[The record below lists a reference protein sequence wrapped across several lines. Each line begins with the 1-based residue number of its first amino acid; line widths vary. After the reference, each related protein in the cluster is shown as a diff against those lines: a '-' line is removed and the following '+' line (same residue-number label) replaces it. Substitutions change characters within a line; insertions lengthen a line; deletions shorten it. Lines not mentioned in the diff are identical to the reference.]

1 MFFMLYSAKY
11 INYTRLRVKNVFTY
25 YLDRGI
31 CFADPFFLAS
41 IAAVSLTVVLKD
53 PQPLI
58 GVPPIYL
65 LITVWLNFER
75 IDRSIPPINTQLKDY
90 LIRQKDA
97 LIRKIKNEPRVR
109 EPLSLHQL
117 TGDIPAFFKRLDD
130 IVLISDIR
138 NISLY
143 SLFIGAELEKYPD
156 KRIEN
161 AVILYF
167 DYLCRFLREFEEC
180 ERLYKEY
187 TTALR
192 KITGNSAVSIYKKLS
207 YTYKLRNL
215 KDRKQL
221 IKRFVWDLSQ
231 NLRDIT
237 HNFNSAGINFK
248 DTREFIIDLKERR
261 LIN

>member
-1 MFFMLYSAKY
+1 
-11 INYTRLRVKNVFTY
+11 LRVKNVFNY

-65 LITVWLNFER
+65 LVTVRLNFER
-75 IDRSIPPINTQLKDY
+75 TDRSVPPINLQLKDY

-97 LIRKIKNEPRVR
+97 FIRKIKNVPEVR
-109 EPLSLHQL
+109 ALPLPQL
-117 TGDIPAFFKRLDD
+117 TDEISLFFNRLED

-143 SLFIGAELEKYPD
+143 ALLIEAESEKYPD

-161 AVILYF
+161 AVTLYL
-167 DYLCRFLREFEEC
+167 DYLCRFLREFEES
-180 ERLYKEY
+180 ERLYKEF
-187 TTALR
+187 TAALR
-192 KITGNSAVSIYKKLS
+192 KITGNSAVNICKKLS

-215 KDRKQL
+215 KDRKEL
-221 IKRFVWDLSQ
+221 IKSFVWDLSQ
-231 NLRDIT
+231 NLCHIT
-237 HNFNSAGINFK
+237 RNFNNAGIDFM
-248 DTREFIIDLKERR
+248 DTEEFIADLKERG